1 MFQTRQPVAPI
12 AFAFLAKSF
21 FGQCAIIVEEAC
33 LFNVVVFEPKFSIL
47 NFDHT
52 LRFDR
57 LCKLKR
63 AAVFVSVFFRAF
75 RDKIQ
80 LQILVFALVVS
91 TDVKIQGDKTIFSRS
106 LSEIDKIFCDFF
118 HVVRCNVVCC
128 ALLRIG

>member
-12 AFAFLAKSF
+12 AFTLLAKSF
-21 FGQCAIIVEEAC
+21 FGQCAIIVEEAR
-33 LFNVVVFEPKFSIL
+33 LFSEVVFETKFSIL

-75 RDKIQ
+75 RDKVK
-80 LQILVFALVVS
+80 LQIFILALAVS
-91 TDVKIQGDKTIFSRS
+91 TDVKIQGNKTFFSWS

-128 ALLRIG
+128 ALLRID